1 MATEAVAALGYEMA
15 DLGLIPQ
22 SQALALHHATL
33 GFPDASE
40 LDRIRAIGV
49 TQSTLLDVRC
59 DLRTAPVRFLPGGR
73 FEFADDGERAFV
85 LPVYGA
91 GETFLDM
98 VAFVLPG
105 LDQGAGAESL
115 MGWVGAAPL
124 HMARLEGVALFLG
137 EHVLDNPATF
147 FAGQPCRVY
156 RSPLGWLRASGA
168 GVVVLDHANAWWRLI
183 DLPGPLCGEDV
194 EHAKALLRIA
204 TPRVCRVLAPKE

>member
-1 MATEAVAALGYEMA
+1 MATEALAALGYEMA
-15 DLGLIPQ
+15 DLGLIPT

-33 GFPDASE
+33 GSPDATE
-40 LDRIRAIGV
+40 LDRIRAAGV
-49 TQSTLLDVRC
+49 AQSTLLDVRC
-59 DLRTAPVRFLPGGR
+59 DLRVARVRFLPAGR

-85 LPVYGA
+85 LPAYGA
-91 GETFLDM
+91 GETFIDM
-98 VAFVLPG
+98 VAFALPA
-105 LDQGAGAESL
+105 LDPCASVAERAA
-115 MGWVGAAPL
+115 WVAAAPL
-124 HMARLEGVALFLG
+124 RIGSLEGVALFLG

-156 RSPLGWLRASGA
+156 RSPLRWLQAGGA